1 MGGQTARVRVAEQ
14 LRFLLAARN
23 RFGDVAVAVNGVS
36 SLLHLVE
43 SLGVPRTEVGEVR
56 MAGLPVALHAR
67 PRGGDL
73 IEVLAVRRPQRIADP
88 RFVLDAHLGALARRM
103 RLLGLDASYRNDV
116 ADAELVAQ
124 AAGQQ
129 RILLT
134 QDRGVLRRRALPV
147 GAYVHGSDPD
157 DQLMDVLDRFDPPL
171 APWSRCLACNGLLE
185 PVEKERVQHLLQPG
199 TRRSYAQ
206 FARCRECGRVYWRG
220 AHARRLDA
228 IVARAVN
235 RRQTAVSRRSPRR
248 HRPAEWPPGP

>member
-1 MGGQTARVRVAEQ
+1 MGRQTARIRVAEP

-23 RFGDVAVAVNGVS
+23 RSGDVEIAVDGVS
-36 SLLHLVE
+36 SLVHLAQ
-43 SLGVPRTEVGEVR
+43 SLGVPRTEIGEMRV
-56 MAGLPVALHAR
+56 AGLPVALHTR
-67 PRGGDL
+67 PCGGDL
-73 IEVLAVRRPQRIADP
+73 IDLLPVRRPQRIADP
-88 RFVLDAHLGALARRM
+88 RFVLDVHLGALSRRM
-103 RLLGLDASYRNDV
+103 RLLGLDAAYHNDA

-134 QDRGVLRRRALPV
+134 QDRGVLRRRALPA

-171 APWSRCLACNGLLE
+171 TPWSRCPACNGLLE
-185 PVEKERVQHLLQPG
+185 PVEKGRVQHLLQPG

-206 FARCRECGRVYWRG
+206 FARCQECGRLYWRG

-235 RRQTAVSRRSPRR
+235 RR
-248 HRPAEWPPGP
+248 RP

>member
-1 MGGQTARVRVAEQ
+1 MSGQIARVRIAEP

-23 RFGDVAVAVNGVS
+23 RQGDVAVAADGVS
-36 SLLHLVE
+36 SLVHLVE
-43 SLGVPRTEVGEVR
+43 SLGVPRTEIGEVR
-56 MAGLPVALHAR
+56 VAGVPVASHTR

-73 IEVLAVRRPQRIADP
+73 IEVLPVRRPQRIADP

-103 RLLGLDASYRNDV
+103 RLLGLDTSYHNDV

-134 QDRGVLRRRALPV
+134 QDRGVLRRRALPA

-185 PVEKERVQHLLQPG
+185 PVEKGRVQHLLQPG

-206 FARCRECGRVYWRG
+206 FARCQECGRVYWRG

-228 IVARAVN
+228 IVARAAD
-235 RRQTAVSRRSPRR
+235 RR
-248 HRPAEWPPGP
+248 RPQ

>member
-1 MGGQTARVRVAEQ
+1 MSGQIARVRIAEP

-23 RFGDVAVAVNGVS
+23 RHGDVAVAADGVS
-36 SLLHLVE
+36 SLVHLVE
-43 SLGVPRTEVGEVR
+43 SLGVPRTEIGEVR
-56 MAGLPVALHAR
+56 VAGVPVASHTR

-73 IEVLAVRRPQRIADP
+73 IEVLPVRRPQRIADP

-103 RLLGLDASYRNDV
+103 RLLGLDTSYHNDV
-116 ADAELVAQ
+116 ADAELVAK

-134 QDRGVLRRRALPV
+134 QDRGVLRRRALPA

-185 PVEKERVQHLLQPG
+185 PVEKGRVQHLLQPG

-228 IVARAVN
+228 IVARAAD
-235 RRQTAVSRRSPRR
+235 RR
-248 HRPAEWPPGP
+248 RPQ